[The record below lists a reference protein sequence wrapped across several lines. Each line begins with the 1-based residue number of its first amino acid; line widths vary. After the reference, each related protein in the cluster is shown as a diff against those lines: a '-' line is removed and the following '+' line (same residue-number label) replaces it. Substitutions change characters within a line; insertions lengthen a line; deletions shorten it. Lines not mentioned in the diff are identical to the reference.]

1 MESVD
6 DFDSVRRDP
15 NPVRRGKRATELL
28 TIYQQRA
35 TELARLRKA
44 AIEEAH
50 REQGMSY
57 TEIATAL
64 GITKG
69 RITQIRSSAPGP
81 ERAFFGV
88 GPVSVGIPYR
98 LAVTDRERPL
108 IAAEDSEAGQQIEA
122 LLGSLSLAATRSQIG
137 PETADLSPGDAVV
150 ICGPKSAPVAVS
162 LLEHEPA
169 LRFTTDE
176 DGRWWLEHQTTGDRY
191 GSPTDDA
198 APQKADIAYIGRH
211 VLDGRVVV
219 HIAGIHSVGSLGAV
233 DYLSR
238 NLGELFGQVGD
249 EQCSLIVQSSSDGL
263 TITGSKLLAGPF
275 VW

>member
-1 MESVD
+1 MDSVD

-15 NPVRRGKRATELL
+15 NPVRRGQRATELL
-28 TIYQQRA
+28 TVYQQRA

-50 REQGMSY
+50 REHGMSY
-57 TEIATAL
+57 TEIAAAL

-88 GPVSVGIPYR
+88 GPVNIGIPYR

-108 IAAEDSEAGQQIEA
+108 IAAEDSEAGQQVEA
-122 LLGSLSLAATRSQIG
+122 LLSSLAIAATRSQIG

-150 ICGPKSAPVAVS
+150 ICGPKTAPVAVN
-162 LLEHEPA
+162 LLEREPA
-169 LRFTTDE
+169 LRFITDE
-176 DGRWWLEHQTTGDRY
+176 NDRWWLEHQTTGERY
-191 GSPTDDA
+191 GSPADDS
-198 APQKADIAYIGRH
+198 APQKADVAYIGRH

-219 HIAGIHSVGSLGAV
+219 HIAGIHSIGSLGAV
-233 DYLSR
+233 DYLTRS
-238 NLGELFGQVGD
+238 LGEVFGQVGD
-249 EQCSLIVQSSSDGL
+249 QQCSFIVRSSSDGL
-263 TITGSKLLAGPF
+263 TITGSELLAGPF